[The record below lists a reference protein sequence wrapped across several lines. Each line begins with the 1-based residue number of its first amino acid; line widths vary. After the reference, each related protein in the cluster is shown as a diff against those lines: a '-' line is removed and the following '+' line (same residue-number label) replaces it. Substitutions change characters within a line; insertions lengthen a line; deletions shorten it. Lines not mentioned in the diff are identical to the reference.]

1 MGCRLRQDTPPP
13 RCPLLW
19 LIHLLVLLVGLSR
32 MSSGVPRVS
41 KSVKEKV
48 SLPCGYNYSVEELA
62 RLRIYWQKEKEVVLS
77 YVSGDKEVWPQ
88 YKNRTL
94 FDITDNFRLMILRLF
109 LSDRGVYT
117 CVVQRQEQGTYK
129 RKHLNSVELL
139 VRADYAIPNITHFG
153 NPSADIRRMMCFS
166 SGGFPKP
173 DLSWLVNGKEIRGIN
188 TTISQDPESELY
200 TVSSQLD
207 FNVTYNH
214 SIVCRIAYGD
224 SQVSKNYTWEK
235 PPEAPPDRNHTT
247 TILIT
252 GLGVFLAMPIAICVM
267 YRCFRRRNEASERE
281 NNIIYLGPV
290 EVSTE
295 NNV

>member
-1 MGCRLRQDTPPP
+1 MGCQLRQDTPRP
-13 RCPLLW
+13 RCPLLG
-19 LIHLLVLLVGLSR
+19 LIHLFVLLVGLFR
-32 MSSGVPRVS
+32 MSPGVADTVS

-48 SLPCGYNYSVEELA
+48 SLPCGYNYSVDELA
-62 RLRIYWQKEKEVVLS
+62 RLRIYWQKEGEVVLS

-94 FDITDNFRLMILRLF
+94 LDITENFRLMILRLF

-117 CVVQRQEQGTYK
+117 CVVQSNERGSYE
-129 RKHLNSVELL
+129 RKHLASVELL
-139 VRADYAIPNITHFG
+139 VRADYPTPNITHFG
-153 NPSADIRRMMCFS
+153 NPSADIKRIICFT

-173 DLSWLVNGKEIRGIN
+173 NLFWLDNGEESSGIN

-207 FNVTYNH
+207 FNMTYNH
-214 SIVCRIAYGD
+214 SIECHITYGD

-247 TILIT
+247 TIVIGIVVLSAIS
-252 GLGVFLAMPIAICVM
+252 IAM
-267 YRCFRRRNEASERE
+267 YRCFRRRNVAGERG
-281 NNIIYLGPV
+281 NNNIYLGPV

-295 NNV
+295 QNV